1 MTAYLPHFLFVT
13 SLALGA
19 LSAWA
24 LVSRARACREA
35 ERANAIL
42 ADVVESMHSLAG
54 GIVVWD
60 EEDRLA
66 MCDSQFRK
74 VYARSAQFLVA
85 GARFEDVIRQA
96 VAVGQFPAAL
106 GREEE
111 FIREVV
117 DSHRRPN
124 GCFERQL
131 PDGRWIL
138 INERRTASG
147 RTVGIRADI
156 TALKK
161 AIEEAAA
168 AHAEVARLALHD
180 PLTGLP
186 NRRSFHDRLAQAL
199 ETGGCALLVVDLDG
213 FKPVNDAH
221 GHEAGDRLLVA
232 IAERLQACAGP
243 AGFVARLG
251 GDEFAVILP
260 AAEVAR
266 AAAEEIV
273 RAVSAPVTL
282 GDVTV
287 AIGASVGLAEAR
299 PGETGDALLR
309 RADGALYDA
318 KRRGRR
324 RVCDAP
330 ALVA

>member
-1 MTAYLPHFLFVT
+1 MTVDLSDFLFVT
-13 SLALGA
+13 SLALA
-19 LSAWA
+19 AIAAWA
-24 LVSRARACREA
+24 LVSRTRARNEA

-66 MCDSQFRK
+66 MCDLQFRK
-74 VYARSAQFLVA
+74 VYERSAHFLVE
-85 GARFEDVIRQA
+85 GARFEDVIRQG
-96 VAVGQFPAAL
+96 VAVGQFPAAI

-111 FIREVV
+111 FIRDVV
-117 DSHRRPN
+117 ESHRRPN

-156 TALKK
+156 TALKT
-161 AIEEAAA
+161 ALEEAAA

-186 NRRSFHDRLAQAL
+186 NRRYFHDRLATAL
-199 ETGGCALLVVDLDG
+199 AAGDCALLVVDLDG

-221 GHEAGDRLLVA
+221 GHEAGDRLLVEV
-232 IAERLQACAGP
+232 AERLQRCAGP
-243 AGFVARLG
+243 TGFVARLG
-251 GDEFAVILP
+251 GDEFAVLLP
-260 AAEVAR
+260 TAEAAR
-266 AAAEEIV
+266 AAGESIV
-273 RAVSAPVTL
+273 RAVSAPVAL
-282 GDVTV
+282 GDATVT
-287 AIGASVGLAEAR
+287 IGASVGLAEAR
-299 PGETGDALLR
+299 AGETGDALLR
-309 RADGALYDA
+309 RADAALYAA
-318 KRRGRR
+318 KRHGRR

-330 ALVA
+330 AKVA